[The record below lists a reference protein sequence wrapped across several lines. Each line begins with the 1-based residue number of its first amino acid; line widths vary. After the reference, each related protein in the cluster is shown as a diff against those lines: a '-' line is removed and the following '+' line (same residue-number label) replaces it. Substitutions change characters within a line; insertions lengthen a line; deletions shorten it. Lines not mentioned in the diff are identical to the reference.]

1 MIHLDHLFSTH
12 LPHRTTVTPLSTAE
26 LTSGWLKYPEERK
39 VLVHGCPGPRWPIFG
54 WKSLSPNPLPCLRH
68 RLDRTL
74 PTRAVGA
81 LLWRC
86 LKLCDQRSRAIYMT
100 CVKQQGSKHQK
111 RLVILLFLLFFFN
124 INKQTLS
131 TFHIRVHRNYSISK
145 LLTKF
150 GMSLKLSAFKIDV
163 LFHPTSMRLF
173 PQRCIK
179 PIAPKYLLH
188 RKIDSIQPET
198 FLQTT
203 HRMGEQKQEAHK
215 EPTSNTSN

>member
-1 MIHLDHLFSTH
+1 MIHLDHLSSTH

-39 VLVHGCPGPRWPIFG
+39 VLVHGCPGPTWPIFG

-74 PTRAVGA
+74 PARAVGA

-86 LKLCDQRSRAIYMT
+86 LKLCDRRSLAIYMT
-100 CVKQQGSKHQK
+100 CVKQQGSKDQK
-111 RLVILLFLLFFFN
+111 WLLILLLLLFFFD

-131 TFHIRVHRNYSISK
+131 TFHIDRNYSISK

-163 LFHPTSMRLF
+163 LFHPMCLF

-179 PIAPKYLLH
+179 PIVPKYLLH